1 MHGCLPPF
9 YPNAFFGLIFML
21 FNVIKWEM
29 TDLVKV
35 LLIFSFIVI
44 LLRKKLHIGLVM
56 LIAAS
61 LLFLLYRMPFS
72 LVLATCK
79 SAALNQVTIKLVLAL
94 SFIRIF
100 ELILREHAVL
110 ADMMRTVKAV
120 FRNRKIVTVSMP
132 LLIGLIPSV
141 GGAYFSAPMV
151 AETTRDTRM
160 SPEEK
165 GFINYWFRHPW
176 EYILPLYPGVLLAS
190 AISGIKIQDLMAV
203 NLPYAVLIVITG
215 FIFAMHGIRGTMKAE
230 DRLSLKGLW
239 SFVPIFTVLLL
250 VMLFHIE
257 LHYALIAVVLSLLL
271 FYRYSLKATFAACKH
286 GFSPDIIILILGVMF
301 FKEAMENSGAVKNLS
316 QFFIS
321 EGIPVSPILFLLPF
335 ITGMLTGLTVGFVGS
350 TFPLII
356 SITGHASIG
365 AISFAFTSGFL
376 GVLLSPVHICLI
388 LTREYFQADLWGI
401 YKMMIPGSVVIFC
414 AAVVEYLILQ

>member
-1 MHGCLPPF
+1 M
-9 YPNAFFGLIFML
+9 I
-21 FNVIKWEM
+21 
-29 TDLVKV
+29 DLVKISV
-35 LLIFSFIVI
+35 IFSLILI
-44 LLRKKLHIGLVM
+44 LLRKKLNIGLVM

-61 LLFLLYRMPFS
+61 VLFLLYRMPFS
-72 LVLATCK
+72 LILETCRSAVLD
-79 SAALNQVTIKLVLAL
+79 QVTIKLILAL

-110 ADMMRTVKAV
+110 AEMMSTVKAV

-151 AETTRDTRM
+151 AETTRDIKM

-176 EYILPLYPGVLLAS
+176 EFILPLYPGVLLAS
-190 AISGIKIQDLMAV
+190 AISKIEIYDLIAV
-203 NLPYAVLIVITG
+203 NLSYAVLILITG
-215 FIFAMHGIRGTMKAE
+215 FIFAMHGIKGATEGENRT
-230 DRLSLKGLW
+230 SVKGLW
-239 SFVPIFTVLLL
+239 SFAPILTVLLL
-250 VMLFHIE
+250 VMIFHVE
-257 LHYALIAVVLSLLL
+257 LHYALIAVVLFLLL
-271 FYRYSLKATFAACKH
+271 FYRYGIRSTFTAFKH
-286 GFSPDIIILILGVMF
+286 GFSADVIILILGVMF

-316 QFFIS
+316 QFFIR

-356 SITGHASIG
+356 SITSHASLG

-388 LTREYFQADLWGI
+388 LTREYFKADLWGI
-401 YKMMIPGSVVIFC
+401 YKMMLPACVVIFC
-414 AAVVEYLILQ
+414 AAVVEYLILK